1 MSRIA
6 TWRGRA
12 AHPGPAE
19 GHGPWRVGWSG
30 PGARSSGWRSTGRG
44 VGSPSVEVEG
54 LIAARGLI
62 VNPAASNDG
71 GPSATTPG
79 VTQHRQGFL
88 RPVRTGNVARDHS
101 RSLAK
106 VSRTAGMD
114 EPGDVLGSDIIWSMQ
129 SVGSRKGRL
138 NSVSIVGPPPCIV
151 SAVRHLCEESHREG
165 HHDPTP
171 STRQEPMGDYTLSI
185 G

>member
-1 MSRIA
+1 LA
-6 TWRGRA
+6 VDG
-12 AHPGPAE
+12 E
-19 GHGPWRVGWSG
+19 
-30 PGARSSGWRSTGRG
+30 G
-44 VGSPSVEVEG
+44 VGSTSVEVEG

-79 VTQHRQGFL
+79 VTQHRPGFL

-114 EPGDVLGSDIIWSMQ
+114 EPGDVLGSDIIGSMQ

-138 NSVSIVGPPPCIV
+138 NSVSIVGPPLYSFIV
-151 SAVRHLCEESHREG
+151 SAVRHLCEDSHCEG
-165 HHDPTP
+165 HHN
-171 STRQEPMGDYTLSI
+171 MGLSLLTTFFLFPRS
-185 G
+185 